1 MPPFFTCILIF
12 YRIFT
17 KKSRNIFTKRVKY
30 TIIIFADFS
39 ENKTKEKKDLI
50 KLARYLKEFK
60 LNVTIGPICKLT
72 EAIFELI
79 VPLVMAEIIDVG
91 IKNSDESYIWRHG
104 IILIILAVC
113 GLGFALVCQYMASVA
128 SQGVGTRLR
137 ADLYAHIN
145 TLSFKELDKLG
156 TAAMVTRITN
166 DVNQVQTAVA
176 MLIRLVVRAPFLVIG
191 ATIMSFSIS
200 PRLSLIFFGA
210 MAAIVLVMTPVMKAT
225 VKLFKKQ
232 QKSLDGISRITR
244 ENLSGVRVVRAFAR
258 QDYEKK
264 RFEAEAEEYRVF
276 AVKAGRINAV
286 LNPAI
291 FIAVNVAYLLI
302 VWLGG
307 GFTDAGIDGLTQG
320 KVIALVNYMTQIS
333 LALVV
338 VANLVTIFTKAAA
351 SSARINEIFE
361 MKSSLEYPETSPKT
375 DENAPFVEFDKVNFS
390 YSGEEN
396 SLENISFTLKK
407 GETLGIIGGTGSGKT
422 TLANLLGRFY
432 DVSSGAVKIGGA
444 DVRDYPAEELRA
456 KIAVVPQKTELL
468 SGTLRYNM
476 TLGRTDISDEQI
488 YRALETAQAKEF
500 TDGLEGGLEAK
511 VLQGGKNF
519 SGGQKQRLAI
529 ARAVA
534 KGADII
540 IFDDSSSALDY
551 STDAKL
557 RKALGEMADITC
569 VIISQRPNSI
579 RHADKIIVL
588 DDGQAVGIGTH
599 DELLKTCGVYREI
612 CKSTGDY
619 SE

>member
-1 MPPFFTCILIF
+1 M
-12 YRIFT
+12 
-17 KKSRNIFTKRVKY
+17 
-30 TIIIFADFS
+30 
-39 ENKTKEKKDLI
+39 I

-60 LNVTIGPICKLT
+60 INVIIGPICKLT

-79 VPLVMAEIIDVG
+79 VPLVMAQIIDVG
-91 IKNSDESYIWRHG
+91 IKNGDESYIWQHG

-137 ADLYAHIN
+137 SDLYAHIN
-145 TLSFKELDKLG
+145 TLSYKELDRLG

-210 MAAIVLVMTPVMKAT
+210 MAAIVLVMVPVMKAT

-258 QDYEKK
+258 QDYEKE
-264 RFEAEAEEYRVF
+264 RFEAEAEEYRAF

-307 GFTDAGIDGLTQG
+307 GFTNAGIDGLTQG

-361 MKSSLEYPETSPKT
+361 MKSSLEYPEASPKT
-375 DENAPFVEFDKVNFS
+375 DENAPIVEFDSVNFS

-444 DVRDYPAEELRA
+444 DVREYPAEELRA

-476 TLGRTDISDEQI
+476 TLGRTDIPDEQI
-488 YRALETAQAKEF
+488 YKALEIAQAKEF
-500 TDGLEGGLEAK
+500 TESLEGGLEAK

-557 RKALGEMADITC
+557 RKALGEMTDITC

-599 DELLKTCGVYREI
+599 DELLKTCAVYREI

>member
-1 MPPFFTCILIF
+1 M
-12 YRIFT
+12 
-17 KKSRNIFTKRVKY
+17 
-30 TIIIFADFS
+30 
-39 ENKTKEKKDLI
+39 I

-79 VPLVMAEIIDVG
+79 VPLVMAQIIDVG
-91 IKNSDESYIWRHG
+91 IKNGDESYIWQHG

-145 TLSFKELDKLG
+145 TLSYKELDRLG

-210 MAAIVLVMTPVMKAT
+210 MAAIVLVMVPVMKAT

-258 QDYEKK
+258 QDYEKE
-264 RFEAEAEEYRVF
+264 RFEAEAEEYRAF

-375 DENAPFVEFDKVNFS
+375 DENAPIVEFDKVNFS

>member
-1 MPPFFTCILIF
+1 ML
-12 YRIFT
+12 
-17 KKSRNIFTKRVKY
+17 
-30 TIIIFADFS
+30 
-39 ENKTKEKKDLI
+39 

-60 LNVTIGPICKLT
+60 LNVIIGPLCKLT

-79 VPLVMAEIIDVG
+79 VPLVMAQIIDVG
-91 IKNSDESYIWRHG
+91 IKNGDSDYIWKNG

-113 GLGFALVCQYMASVA
+113 GLSFALVCQYMASAA

-137 ADLYAHIN
+137 ADLYSHIN
-145 TLSFKELDKLG
+145 TLSFKELDRLG
-156 TAAMVTRITN
+156 TAAFVTRITN

-210 MAAIVLVMTPVMKAT
+210 MAAIVLVMFPIMKAT

-258 QDYEKK
+258 QDYEKQ
-264 RFEAEAEEYRVF
+264 RFEAEAEEYRTF
-276 AVKAGRINAV
+276 AVKAGRINAL

-351 SSARINEIFE
+351 SSARINEIFDME
-361 MKSSLEYPETSPKT
+361 SSIKSPETSPKT
-375 DENAPFVEFDKVNFS
+375 DSSAPFIAFDNVNFS
-390 YSGEEN
+390 YAGEEN
-396 SLENISFTLKK
+396 SLENITFTLNK

-422 TLANLLGRFY
+422 TLAHLLCRFY

-444 DVRDYPAEELRA
+444 DVRDYPTDELRR

-468 SGTLRYNM
+468 SGSLRYNM
-476 TLGRTDISDEQI
+476 TLGRDDIPDELI
-488 YRALETAQAKEF
+488 YRALEVAQAKEF
-500 TDGLEGGLEAK
+500 TDNLDGGLDAK
-511 VLQGGKNF
+511 ILQGGKNF

-534 KGADII
+534 RGSEII

-557 RKALGEMADITC
+557 RKALGEMNDITC

-579 RHADKIIVL
+579 KHADKIIVL

-599 DELLKTCGVYREI
+599 DELLTSCEVYREI

>member
-1 MPPFFTCILIF
+1 M
-12 YRIFT
+12 
-17 KKSRNIFTKRVKY
+17 
-30 TIIIFADFS
+30 
-39 ENKTKEKKDLI
+39 I

-60 LNVTIGPICKLT
+60 INVIIGPICKLT

-79 VPLVMAEIIDVG
+79 VPLVMAQIIDVG
-91 IKNSDESYIWRHG
+91 IKNGDESYIWQHG
-104 IILIILAVC
+104 VILIILAVC
-113 GLGFALVCQYMASVA
+113 GLGFALVCQYMASAA

-137 ADLYAHIN
+137 SDLYAHIN

-156 TAAMVTRITN
+156 TAGMVTRITN

-210 MAAIVLVMTPVMKAT
+210 MAAIVLVMVPVMKAT

-258 QDYEKK
+258 QDYEKE
-264 RFEAEAEEYRVF
+264 RFEAEAEEYRTF

-291 FIAVNVAYLLI
+291 FIVVNVAYLLI

-351 SSARINEIFE
+351 SAARINEVFD
-361 MKSSLEYPETSPKT
+361 MKSSLEYPEASPKT
-375 DENAPFVEFDKVNFS
+375 DENAPIVEFDKVYFS

-422 TLANLLGRFY
+422 TLANLLCRFY

-444 DVRDYPAEELRA
+444 DVREYPAEALRG

-468 SGTLRYNM
+468 SGSLRYNM
-476 TLGRTDISDEQI
+476 TLGRTDIPDERI
-488 YRALETAQAKEF
+488 YKALEIAQAKEF
-500 TDGLEGGLEAK
+500 TDNLDGGLDAK

-534 KGADII
+534 KGSDII

-557 RKALGEMADITC
+557 RKALGEMEDITC

-599 DELLKTCGVYREI
+599 DELLKTCEVYREI

>member
-1 MPPFFTCILIF
+1 M
-12 YRIFT
+12 
-17 KKSRNIFTKRVKY
+17 
-30 TIIIFADFS
+30 
-39 ENKTKEKKDLI
+39 I

-79 VPLVMAEIIDVG
+79 VPLVMAQIIDVG
-91 IKNSDESYIWRHG
+91 IKNGDESYIWQHG

-210 MAAIVLVMTPVMKAT
+210 MAAIVLVMVPVMKAT

-258 QDYEKK
+258 QDYEKE
-264 RFEAEAEEYRVF
+264 RFEAEAEEYRAF

-375 DENAPFVEFDKVNFS
+375 DENAPIVEFDKVNFS

>member
-1 MPPFFTCILIF
+1 M
-12 YRIFT
+12 
-17 KKSRNIFTKRVKY
+17 
-30 TIIIFADFS
+30 
-39 ENKTKEKKDLI
+39 I

-60 LNVTIGPICKLT
+60 LNVTIGPICKLM

-91 IKNSDESYIWRHG
+91 IKNGDESYIWRHG

-264 RFEAEAEEYRVF
+264 RFEAEAEEYRAF

>member
-1 MPPFFTCILIF
+1 ML
-12 YRIFT
+12 
-17 KKSRNIFTKRVKY
+17 
-30 TIIIFADFS
+30 
-39 ENKTKEKKDLI
+39 

-60 LNVTIGPICKLT
+60 LNVIIGPLCKLT

-79 VPLVMAEIIDVG
+79 VPLVMAQIIDVG
-91 IKNSDESYIWRHG
+91 IKNGDSDYIWKNG

-113 GLGFALVCQYMASVA
+113 GLSFALVCQYMASAA

-137 ADLYAHIN
+137 ADLYSHIN

-156 TAAMVTRITN
+156 TAAFVTRITN

-210 MAAIVLVMTPVMKAT
+210 MAAIVLVMFPIMKAT

-258 QDYEKK
+258 QDYEKQ
-264 RFEAEAEEYRVF
+264 RFEAEAEEYRTF
-276 AVKAGRINAV
+276 AVKAGRINAL

-351 SSARINEIFE
+351 SSARINEIFDME
-361 MKSSLEYPETSPKT
+361 SSIKAPETSPKT
-375 DENAPFVEFDKVNFS
+375 DENAPFIAFDNVNFS
-390 YSGEEN
+390 YAGEEN
-396 SLENISFTLKK
+396 SLENITFTLNK

-422 TLANLLGRFY
+422 TLAHLLCRFY

-444 DVRDYPAEELRA
+444 DVRDYPTDELRK

-468 SGTLRYNM
+468 SGSLRYNM
-476 TLGRTDISDEQI
+476 TLGRDDIPDEQI
-488 YRALETAQAKEF
+488 YRALEVAQAKEF
-500 TDGLEGGLEAK
+500 TDNLDGGLDAK
-511 VLQGGKNF
+511 ILQGGKNF

-534 KGADII
+534 RGSEII

-557 RKALGEMADITC
+557 RKALGEMNDITC

-579 RHADKIIVL
+579 KHADKIIVL

-599 DELLKTCGVYREI
+599 DELLTSCEVYREI

>member
-1 MPPFFTCILIF
+1 M
-12 YRIFT
+12 
-17 KKSRNIFTKRVKY
+17 
-30 TIIIFADFS
+30 
-39 ENKTKEKKDLI
+39 I

-79 VPLVMAEIIDVG
+79 VPLVMAQIIDVG
-91 IKNSDESYIWRHG
+91 IKNGDESYIWQHG
-104 IILIILAVC
+104 VILIILAVC

-145 TLSFKELDKLG
+145 TLSYKELDRLG

-210 MAAIVLVMTPVMKAT
+210 MAAIVLVTVPVMKAT

-258 QDYEKK
+258 QDYEKE
-264 RFEAEAEEYRVF
+264 RFEAEAEEYRAF

-375 DENAPFVEFDKVNFS
+375 DENAPIVEFDKVNFS

>member
-1 MPPFFTCILIF
+1 MF
-12 YRIFT
+12 
-17 KKSRNIFTKRVKY
+17 
-30 TIIIFADFS
+30 
-39 ENKTKEKKDLI
+39 

-60 LNVTIGPICKLT
+60 LNVIVGPLCKLT

-79 VPLVMAEIIDVG
+79 VPLVMAQIIDVG
-91 IKNSDESYIWRHG
+91 IKNGDTDYIWQNG

-113 GLGFALVCQYMASVA
+113 GLSFALVCQYMASAA

-137 ADLYAHIN
+137 ADLYSHIN

-156 TAAMVTRITN
+156 TAAFVTRITN

-210 MAAIVLVMTPVMKAT
+210 MAAIVLVMFPIMKAT

-258 QDYEKK
+258 QDYEKQ
-264 RFEAEAEEYRVF
+264 RFEEEAEEYRTF
-276 AVKAGRINAV
+276 AVKAGRINAL

-351 SSARINEIFE
+351 SSARINEIFD
-361 MKSSLEYPETSPKT
+361 MKSSIKSPETSPKT
-375 DENAPFVEFDKVNFS
+375 DENAPIIAFDNVNFS
-390 YSGEEN
+390 YAGEEN
-396 SLENISFTLKK
+396 SLENITFALKK

-422 TLANLLGRFY
+422 TLANLLCRFY
-432 DVSSGAVKIGGA
+432 DVSGGSVKISGA
-444 DVRDYPAEELRA
+444 DVRDYPTDELRK

-468 SGTLRYNM
+468 SGSLRYNM
-476 TLGRTDISDEQI
+476 TLGRDDIPDEQI
-488 YRALETAQAKEF
+488 YRALEVAQAKEF
-500 TDGLEGGLEAK
+500 TDSLDGGLDAK
-511 VLQGGKNF
+511 ILQGGKNF

-534 KGADII
+534 RGSEII

-557 RKALGEMADITC
+557 RKALGEINDITC

-579 RHADKIIVL
+579 KHADKIIVL

-599 DELLKTCGVYREI
+599 DELLNTCEVYREI

-619 SE
+619 SERGEENG